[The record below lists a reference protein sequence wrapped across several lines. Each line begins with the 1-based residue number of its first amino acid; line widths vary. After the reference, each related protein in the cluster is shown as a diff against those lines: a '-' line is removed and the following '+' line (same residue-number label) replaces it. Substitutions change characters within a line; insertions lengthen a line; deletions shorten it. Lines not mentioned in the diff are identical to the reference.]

1 MYLIKSDSCYSDYG
15 GYNTMKKIRAIFI
28 GDVRF
33 DECPVF
39 ELNIESNYFEMII
52 DKEIRYKKEVVI
64 KDDDFIIFNV
74 EDDIATVIKKQEIE

>member
-1 MYLIKSDSCYSDYG
+1 
-15 GYNTMKKIRAIFI
+15 MKKIRAIFI